1 MPEVANTIEIS
12 AIKKKFGSN
21 VVLHDVSFKIES
33 GKVLALLGANGAGK
47 STLVKILSGV
57 YQADEGD
64 VFINGERIDI
74 TKPQS
79 ARDAGI
85 ITVHQIINDGVVQ
98 ELTIAENLL
107 LDKLCDGRFSTFISK
122 KDLHKQAKPLAEKI
136 GLDVCLDTQV
146 SELSQADRQLVAI
159 ARAISDKPKLLILD
173 EPTSSLS
180 DTEAVKLFE
189 AVKTMRE
196 QGVAIVYISH
206 RMSDIRLLADQ
217 IAALREGKI
226 VGWFEPPLDY
236 DGAVDSMLGHAVGD
250 VRHEFVEGNEPML
263 QLNNVQLTASSL
275 PFNLTFKTGEIV
287 VLTGLLSS
295 GCASVVEGV
304 FGMSSFASGQ
314 VMLDKQRWQPKDPHY
329 AIGSGI
335 YMVQEDRGNN
345 ALVPEFSIEQNVSLP
360 FLKDFSTFGF
370 IHRNAEK
377 KQVTQAIKTT
387 KVKYTD
393 QEDLM
398 LTLSGGNQQ
407 KAMVA
412 RWMMNDCKV
421 LLLNEPFQGVD
432 ISSRRQIGELL
443 RRTAENRTTIAIC
456 TDVEEAL
463 EIADRIIVFNH
474 NNMVGEHCINDIH
487 MPSLINQIAAAPEQ
501 QEITPNS
508 REDLTNERYA

>member
-1 MPEVANTIEIS
+1 MSNVVNAIEIR

-21 VVLHDVSFKIES
+21 TVLHDVSFNIDGGKI
-33 GKVLALLGANGAGK
+33 LALLGANGAGK

-57 YQADEGD
+57 YHADEGT
-64 VFINGERIDI
+64 VIINGETVDI
-74 TKPQS
+74 SNPQS

-98 ELTIAENLL
+98 DLSIAENLL

-122 KDLHKQAKPLAEKI
+122 KELHKQAKPLAEKI
-136 GLDVCLDTQV
+136 GLDVALDTQV

-180 DTEAVKLFE
+180 ETEAVKLFE

-236 DGAVDSMLGHAVGD
+236 DGAVDSMLGHAVGE
-250 VRHEFVEGNEPML
+250 VRHSYVAGDKAMLDLEG
-263 QLNNVQLTASSL
+263 VQLDAKSL
-275 PFNLTFKTGEIV
+275 PFNLHFKTGEIV

-304 FGMSSFASGQ
+304 FGMNSFVSGQ
-314 VMLDKQRWQPKDPHY
+314 LKLEKKPWLPIGPHH
-329 AIGSGI
+329 AIDSGV

-345 ALVPEFSIEQNVSLP
+345 ALVPDFSIEQNVSLP
-360 FLKDFSTFGF
+360 FLKSFSRFGF
-370 IHRNAEK
+370 ISRKAEK
-377 KQVTQAIKTT
+377 QQVSKAIETT

-393 QEDLM
+393 QEELI

-412 RWMMNDCKV
+412 RWMLNDCKV

-432 ISSRRQIGELL
+432 ISSRRQIGQLL
-443 RRTAENRTTIAIC
+443 RSTAKDRTTIAVC

-474 NNMVGEHCINDIH
+474 NNMVGEHLIHEIH
-487 MPSLINQIAAAPEQ
+487 MPSLINQIAAAPEPYD
-501 QEITPNS
+501 ESPHST
-508 REDLTNERYA
+508 EDITNERYA